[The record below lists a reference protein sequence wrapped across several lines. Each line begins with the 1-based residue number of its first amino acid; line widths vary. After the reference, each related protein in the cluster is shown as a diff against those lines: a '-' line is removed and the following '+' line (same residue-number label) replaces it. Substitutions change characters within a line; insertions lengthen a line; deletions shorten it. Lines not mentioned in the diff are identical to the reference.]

1 AYRMLRTN
9 LEFTAVDGG
18 LKSVLVTS
26 SSPGEGK
33 STTTANLAVVL
44 AQAGKRVI
52 LVDADLRRPIQHKI
66 FDMSNNHGLT
76 TALLDSQSPA
86 THHLQPTAV
95 ANLQLMSSG
104 PLPPNP
110 ADLLDSQRMLQL
122 LEELQQLADVVLL
135 DTPPVLMVADATILA
150 PR

>member
-1 AYRMLRTN
+1 
-9 LEFTAVDGG
+9 
-18 LKSVLVTS
+18 
-26 SSPGEGK
+26 
-33 STTTANLAVVL
+33 
-44 AQAGKRVI
+44 
-52 LVDADLRRPIQHKI
+52 
-66 FDMSNNHGLT
+66 
-76 TALLDSQSPA
+76 
-86 THHLQPTAV
+86 AV

-150 PR
+150 PRVNGTLLVVENGKTRRSAFAQAFERLQNSNTRLLGVLINKLNPRKTGGYGYYYNDSYY